1 MTRYL
6 TILFFTSWMYFPVL
20 AQTSVDSLLLVLE
33 NSEGDTTRLRLLNE
47 LTDNLRNTDPDS
59 AIYYALKSHELAV
72 EMQDKSGMARSLYFS
87 GVIYRKLGVLSSAI
101 DHLNESLVLYED
113 LQDSVGLA
121 TVYNAFGNLW
131 LYEDMDR
138 AREYYEKSLEL
149 FRSLGNETYIPYIY
163 LGIGS
168 TYDGKEEYAR
178 AQQYY
183 FRALEIMLEAGDSN
197 RTMIAAFLNI
207 GENYEY
213 ANDLDNAYQYYLKGL
228 QLSKQLGNNPR
239 LVDSYYHLGKYYNI
253 TGDYDNSIFYLDSA
267 LAIATNQ
274 NFLEEI
280 RDNAELL
287 SDSHKKNGDF
297 KSALH
302 YAELYKV
309 TNDSIKRMEANA
321 LLRSYT
327 LEREY
332 NREIQ
337 QKEADLQRVKLLRNF
352 AVIALFLLVIS
363 LFYMYRN
370 YRMKNRANALL
381 AEVDELKTRM
391 FSNISHELRT
401 PLTLILDPIQQMLDD
416 EQEKRPSAGTLK
428 LMERNVNRLLGLINQ
443 LLDLSK
449 LDSGKLKIQLSQ
461 GDIIRHLKIIALS
474 FSSLAEKKDIHYSVK
489 FPKEDLVTYF
499 DADKLDKILTN
510 LVGNAIKYTEDGGT
524 VSVNV
529 QVDREF
535 SRKLKDS
542 EGAPSIKVEV
552 RDTGS
557 GIPEDEL
564 SRIFDRFYQVRGKDE
579 PERVGTGI
587 GLSLTKEL
595 VDLMQGDIRVESKVN
610 LGTRFV
616 LSIPLGSSHLDA
628 SEYIILEEPPSSD
641 KSYDEQVETGTKRD
655 QSVQVGDDSQ
665 IILTVEDNEDIRKH
679 ITDHMAD
686 YYVMEAADGAEGLQI
701 AVEQLPDLVITDLMM
716 PKMDGVELCRK
727 LKIDERTS
735 HIPVIMLTAK
745 TSVEDRIE
753 GLETGADD
761 YLTKPF
767 NIKELRVR
775 VKNLI
780 EQRKKLRERFRKELL
795 LEPREIAVTSADE
808 RFIMQTLKVIEKNM
822 SDQDFSVEQLGTELA
837 MSRMQLFRKIKAL
850 TDQSPSEYIRTI
862 RLKRAAHLIT
872 SNFGNLAEITYEV
885 GFNNPS
891 YFSKCFRELYGV
903 APSEYTKIDLP

>member
-1 MTRYL
+1 MIRNL
-6 TILFFTSWMYFPVL
+6 TILVIISWMIFPVI
-20 AQTSVDSLLLVLE
+20 AQPSVDSLLFVMDH
-33 NSEGDTTRLRLLNE
+33 SEEDTIRLRILCE
-47 LTDNLRNTDPDS
+47 LTDYLRNTDPDS
-59 AIYYALKSHELAV
+59 AIYFALQSYELA
-72 EMQDKSGMARSLYFS
+72 EKLQEKSGMARSLYFS

-101 DHLNESLVLYED
+101 NNLNASLDLYEA
-113 LQDSVGLA
+113 LQDSSGLA

-131 LYEDMDR
+131 LYEDNDR
-138 AREYYEKSLEL
+138 AKEYFEKSLEL
-149 FRSLGNETYIPYIY
+149 FQSLGNETYIPHIY

-168 TYDGKEEYAR
+168 TYDGKEEYTM

-183 FRALEIMLEAGDSN
+183 FQALKIMQEAGDSN

-213 ANDLDNAYQYYLKGL
+213 ANDLDNAYQYYAKGL
-228 QLSKQLGNNPR
+228 QLSKHLGNNPR
-239 LVDSYYHLGKYYNI
+239 LVDSYIHLGKYYNI
-253 TGDYDNSIFYLDSA
+253 IGDYENSIFYLDSA
-267 LAIATNQ
+267 MTMAREQ

-287 SDSHKKNGDF
+287 ADSHKKNEDY
-297 KSALH
+297 KSALY
-302 YAELYKV
+302 YAELYIEM
-309 TNDSIKRMEANA
+309 NDSIKQMEATA

-327 LEREY
+327 LEREH

-337 QKEADLQRVKLLRNF
+337 QKEADLQQVKLLRNF
-352 AVIALFLLVIS
+352 AVIALFLVVIS

-416 EQEKRPSAGTLK
+416 EQQKRPSVRALK
-428 LMERNVNRLLGLINQ
+428 LMERNVNKMLSLINQ

-449 LDSGKLKIQLSQ
+449 LDSGKLKIEMIQ
-461 GDIIRHLKIIALS
+461 GDVIRHLKIIALS
-474 FSSLAEKKDIHYSVK
+474 FTSRAEKNNIHYSVK
-489 FPKEDLVTYF
+489 FPEEEIVTYF

-529 QVDREF
+529 LVDREY
-535 SRKLKDS
+535 SRKQKID
-542 EGAPSIKVEV
+542 EGLQSIQIEV

-557 GIPEDEL
+557 GIPEEEL
-564 SRIFDRFYQVRGKDE
+564 TRIFDRFYQVRGKDE

-595 VDLMQGDIRVESKVN
+595 IDLLKGDITVESKVN
-610 LGTRFV
+610 LGTRFH
-616 LSIPLGSSHLDA
+616 LSIPLGTSHLDA
-628 SEYIILEEPPSSD
+628 SEYIISEETATLE
-641 KSYDEQVETGTKRD
+641 KSYEEQVESDSGKD
-655 QSVQVGDDSQ
+655 QPSQVGDDRK
-665 IILTVEDNEDIRKH
+665 IILTVEDNEDIRAH
-679 ITDHMAD
+679 ITDNMAE
-686 YYVMEAADGAEGLQI
+686 YNVMEAADGAAGLQV
-701 AVEQLPDLVITDLMM
+701 ATEQLPDLIITDLMM
-716 PKMDGVELCRK
+716 PKMDGVELCEK
-727 LKIDERTS
+727 LKTDERTS

-780 EQRKKLRERFRKELL
+780 KQRQKLRERFRKELM

-808 RFIMQTLKVIEKNM
+808 RFIIQALEIIEKNM
-822 SDQDFSVEQLGTELA
+822 SDEDFSVELLGSELA

-850 TDQSPSEYIRTI
+850 TDQSPSEFIRTI
-862 RLKRAAHLIT
+862 RLKRAAQLIK

-885 GFNNPS
+885 GFNHPS
-891 YFSKCFRELYGV
+891 YFAKCFRELYGV
-903 APSEYTKIDLP
+903 APSEYSKD